1 MKEIRILSPNGILGY
16 GFPLSSFEAG
26 LNLKPDVIAVDAGS
40 IDPGPYYLGAG
51 VSFTTREEVKRDL
64 VYMLRGAYSL
74 DIPVLIGTAGGAGAK
89 PHVDWVLEIVD
100 EVLKEEKVEFRR
112 AVIYSDVS
120 RELLLN
126 KLKNGKVNP
135 LSAEPPLNDEM
146 IHDSER
152 LVAQIGVEAFIE
164 ALEAGA
170 NLIIAGRSLDVAE
183 FAAFPIWKGFPK
195 GLAIH
200 LGKILE
206 CGAIAAEPGSGR
218 DCLFGILRKDHFLVY
233 PTNQGR
239 RCTKTSVAA
248 HSLYEK
254 EDPLK
259 LWVTDGC
266 IDISEAKFEE
276 LDERTVKVSG
286 SRFVSKD
293 ISHLKVEGVRF
304 VGFRF
309 VCIAGSRDPYFISS
323 LLELED
329 EVKREVRENFPN
341 IKEGRDYSIRFVN
354 YGIDG
359 VMGEL
364 EPRSNVSHEVGIVM
378 EVVGKNRETAK
389 TILASVRSTLLHI
402 GFEGRRS
409 TAGNLAILFSPSDFD
424 GGKVYEF
431 SVHHLMEVDSEKEV
445 YKTSFI

>member
-1 MKEIRILSPNGILGY
+1 MKEIKILSPNGILGY

-26 LNLKPDVIAVDAGS
+26 LKLKPDVIAVDGGS
-40 IDPGPYYLGAG
+40 TDPGPYYLGAG
-51 VSFTTREEVKRDL
+51 VSFTTREEVRRDL
-64 VYMLRGAYSL
+64 LYILRGANSL
-74 DIPVLIGTAGGAGAK
+74 AIPVLIGTAGGAGAR
-89 PHVDWVLEIVD
+89 PHVDWMLDIVD
-100 EVLKEEKVEFRR
+100 EVQREERIEFRR

-120 RELLLN
+120 RELLLK
-126 KLKNGKVNP
+126 KLNEGKVKP
-135 LSAEPPLNDEM
+135 LSVEPPLNEKM

-152 LVAQIGVEAFIE
+152 LVAQIGVEPFVE

-183 FAAFPIWKGFPK
+183 FSAFPIWKGFSK

-206 CGAIAAEPGSGR
+206 CGAIASEPGSGR
-218 DCLFGILRKDHFLVY
+218 DCLFGILKKDHFLVF
-233 PTNQGR
+233 PTNPAR
-239 RCTKTSVAA
+239 RCTRISVAA

-266 IDISEAKFEE
+266 IDISQVKFEE

-286 SRFVSKD
+286 SRFIPKKTT
-293 ISHLKVEGVRF
+293 HLKCEGVRF
-304 VGFRF
+304 MGFRF
-309 VCIAGSRDPYFISS
+309 VCIAGARDPSFISS
-323 LLELED
+323 LLELEAQVKG
-329 EVKREVRENFPN
+329 EVEENFPDV
-341 IKEGRDYSIRFVN
+341 KEGIDYSIRFVN

-359 VMGEL
+359 VMGEF
-364 EPRSNVSHEVGIVM
+364 EPRSDVSHEVGIVI
-378 EVVGKNRETAK
+378 EVIGRNRETAR

-402 GFEGRRS
+402 GFEGRKS
-409 TAGNLAILFSPSDFD
+409 TAGNLAILFSPSDFE

-431 SVHHLMEVDSEKEV
+431 SVNHLMEVDSEKEV
-445 YKTSFI
+445 YKSFLT